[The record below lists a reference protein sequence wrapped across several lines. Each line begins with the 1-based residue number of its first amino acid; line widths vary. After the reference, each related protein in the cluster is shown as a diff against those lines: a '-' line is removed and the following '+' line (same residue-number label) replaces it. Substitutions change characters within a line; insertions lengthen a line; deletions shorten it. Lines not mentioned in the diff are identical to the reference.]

1 MPRKVTPKTGVGL
14 ENQPRT
20 QLDVPTSAAWAFLL
34 LAFGMIAA
42 ILSTLLIWQEEV
54 EELFGPLSASHPLFI
69 LAVWS
74 PALSAWAVILYTT
87 GWDGFRGYLTR
98 FSVWRCGLLWALLIL
113 VVLPLIFYIGAWIKG
128 EPSYTAW
135 PFENVRAGLAA
146 IGLMAILGPIEEF
159 GWRDL
164 LQPLWQ
170 RKYTP
175 LMAAIS
181 VGFVWGIWH
190 LPAFFLSGLPQSNW
204 DVLPFLVGVIAVSV
218 IITPLFN
225 TTKGG
230 ILLPMLFH
238 FQLNNPMWP
247 DAQPFDY
254 PLFVLL
260 AGVVTFIYRKE
271 MLDRTWGVKRV
282 TGLSTN

>member
-1 MPRKVTPKTGVGL
+1 
-14 ENQPRT
+14 
-20 QLDVPTSAAWAFLL
+20 
-34 LAFGMIAA
+34 MIAA

-54 EELFGPLSASHPLFI
+54 EELFGSLSASHPLFI

-113 VVLPLIFYIGAWIKG
+113 VALPLIYYIGAWIKG

-135 PFENVRAGLAA
+135 PFENVRTGLAA

-164 LQPLWQ
+164 LQPLLQ

-254 PLFVLL
+254 PFFVLL

>member
-1 MPRKVTPKTGVGL
+1 L
-14 ENQPRT
+14 EVQSET
-20 QLDVPTSAAWAFLL
+20 QLDVPTSGAWAFLL
-34 LAFGMIAA
+34 LTFGMITA

-54 EELFGPLSASHPLFI
+54 EELFGSLSASHPLFI

-87 GWDGFRGYLTR
+87 GWAGFRGYLTR
-98 FSVWRCGLLWALLIL
+98 FSVWRCGLLWALLIF
-113 VVLPLIFYIGAWIKG
+113 VVLPLIYYAGAWFKG
-128 EPSYTAW
+128 VPSYTAG
-135 PFENVRAGLAA
+135 PFDSVSSGLSA
-146 IGLMAILGPIEEF
+146 

-175 LMAAIS
+175 LVAALL
-181 VGFVWGIWH
+181 VGFVWGLWH

-204 DVLPFLVGVIAVSV
+204 DVLPFLIGVIAVSV

-225 TTKGG
+225 TTQGG

-247 DAQPFDY
+247 DALPYDI
-254 PLFVLL
+254 PLFVVL
-260 AGVVTFIYRKE
+260 ACIVALIYRRE
-271 MLDRTWGVKRV
+271 MFDRNWGVKRV
-282 TGLSTN
+282 TGLSANSQQRSQTPA